1 MAESIYKPK
10 LANSRLFDVK
20 TYKPGLPIEELKRK
34 LGIKSAIK
42 LASNE
47 NSFGP
52 SPKAVLAIKKALE
65 SINRYPDAGSY
76 YLKNALA
83 TKFGVD
89 ESRLILGNGSD
100 ELIILAIRAFVK
112 AQEHIMIAKPT
123 FLIYAIA
130 AKVQG
135 VKVVEIPVI
144 DFKYDTKGMLS
155 KANRY
160 TRMVFLANP
169 DNPLSTYIP
178 KKDLKYFIDNLSPN
192 CLVFIDEAYYEY
204 ATNLKDFPNTKSLLK
219 YPNVILSRT
228 FSKAYGLPGLRVGYA
243 IAHPSVAEAMNKM
256 REPFNVNHL
265 AQVGAL
271 AALSDDVF
279 LKSVVR
285 RTNVQKTRLTKFFTN
300 LDFKIIPGATNFIVL
315 HIGDKA
321 ADVYQE
327 LLKRGVIVRYLGSW
341 GMTEYLRITIGS
353 EKENSILI
361 REFKKILNR

>member
-1 MAESIYKPK
+1 MTKSSYKPK
-10 LANSRLFDVK
+10 LANGQLFDVK
-20 TYKPGLPIEELKRK
+20 TYQPGLPIEELKRK

-47 NSFGP
+47 NSFGA
-52 SPKAVLAIKKALE
+52 SPKAIVAIKKALT
-65 SINRYPDAGSY
+65 SINRYPDSGSY

-83 TKFGVD
+83 AKFGID

-112 AQEHIMIAKPT
+112 AQEHIMISKPT

-135 VKVVEIPVI
+135 VKVVEIPAVN
-144 DFKYDTKGMLS
+144 FQYDTKRMIK

-178 KKDLKYFIDNLSPN
+178 KKDLIFFLDNISSD

-204 ATNLKDFPNTKSLLK
+204 AANIKDFPDTKALLK

-228 FSKAYGLPGLRVGYA
+228 FSKAYGLPGLRIGYA
-243 IAHPSVAEAMNKM
+243 IAHPSVAEAMNKI
-256 REPFNVNHL
+256 REPFNINYL
-265 AQVGAL
+265 AQVGSL
-271 AALSDDVF
+271 AALGDHVF
-279 LKSVVR
+279 LKNVLR
-285 RTNVQKTRLTKFFTN
+285 RTNTQKIRLTNFFTKLN
-300 LDFKIIPGATNFIVL
+300 LQTIPSATNFIVVR
-315 HIGDKA
+315 IGPNAVDL
-321 ADVYQE
+321 YQE
-327 LLKRGVIVRYLGSW
+327 LLKKGVIVRYLGSW
-341 GMTEYLRITIGS
+341 GMADYVRVTIGS
-353 EKENSILI
+353 EKENTILI